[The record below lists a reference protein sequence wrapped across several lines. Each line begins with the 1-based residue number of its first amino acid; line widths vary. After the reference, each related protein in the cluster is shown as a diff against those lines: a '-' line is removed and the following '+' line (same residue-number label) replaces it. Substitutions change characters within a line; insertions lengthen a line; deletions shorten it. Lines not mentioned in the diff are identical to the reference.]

1 MKRLLDIFAS
11 FFGLVVFSPVLI
23 PVMFLVWNEDK
34 GSPFYL
40 APRVGKGGE
49 IFKMVKMR
57 SMRVGADKT
66 GVNSTSLNDSR
77 ITRVGQ
83 FIRKWK
89 LDEVTQLW
97 NVLVGEMSLVGPRP
111 NVKVETDAYSAEE
124 RGLLSI
130 KQGITD
136 FSSIVYSDEG
146 EILKDAKDPDFAYH
160 QLIRPGKIS
169 LGLFYVKNR
178 TFVVDIGII
187 VLTVIGIFS
196 RELALSGV
204 QFLLKRMGASE
215 ELLKIA
221 ERREKLVL
229 A

>member
-23 PVMFLVWNEDK
+23 PVMFLVWKEDK

-40 APRVGKGGE
+40 APRVGKDGE

-111 NVKVETDAYSAEE
+111 NVKVETDAYTAEE
-124 RGLLSI
+124 KGLLSI

-160 QLIRPGKIS
+160 QLIRPGKIL

-196 RELALSGV
+196 RELALSGI

-215 ELLKIA
+215 DLLRIA
-221 ERREKLVL
+221 GRREKLVL